1 MVYVY
6 RSFVDAMQFPLKV
19 ESKLINPGVSNAQY
33 PHLLALTY
41 FQGQQIIA
49 YGCGRDVVIASNS
62 LAIITSLRGHNEGS
76 NVTAVAWAPYSGRL
90 SSCGT
95 DLRILIWEPDRTGWY
110 LAQEIV
116 VKSEP
121 TCLSWSICDH
131 KFCVCTDVFT
141 IYQRECIP
149 EKGNGVCAIREIYTD
164 NVKAAFCSHSRDS
177 RFILTLQGDSQ
188 EVVLYHKRES
198 STVDY
203 CKIPLKHPSKVK
215 SVRWRTSDQLHERC
229 CFMTVAEDMIVRIWS
244 ETGVNEALFFN
255 VVAAIPASY
264 GTQSAA
270 FLSTT
275 SRLVSNNPVIF
286 KRVRKPKADTYAYG
300 HGHFPVRDR
309 DAREARIAD
318 ERELNRN
325 RFWFLTIDNEQRFH
339 VWELSGI
346 SAAVRRTPTLTHLIS
361 FAMKVGLDCM
371 DINHVYASCRLDSEI
386 SHFDDKNFVGKPA
399 SLSLIIQNG
408 RTKVLT
414 TLDINLEVRDRNKL
428 TLNQMGRLHGHDAS
442 VNEIRVHSTNSKMAS
457 LDEKGLVCIWSY
469 NDTDVYDP
477 IVLIKFECQLRMHLK
492 GIDWLEPSDQLF
504 GYDGK
509 DLLIIEIP
517 ERAPPLVTPTFK
529 KIPTNW
535 QPRNPN
541 ILYFRVACELSGG
554 FICVAMFP
562 HDIYFSWLVGDEIH
576 LLKHIES
583 DNEYVDCTRAYI
595 TRLLPFSGATV
606 CFWADK
612 RSIFRS
618 QVSSSVVTPKN
629 MNRLIVYEKSLTL
642 NEDIHGLCVAHPGW
656 LFVACETCIHVCW
669 RVSSDS
675 HDFEILHTIPLTSVP
690 RRIACIPTGM
700 LSVVTDEGIEFYYP
714 MRKSFT
720 YLQSSLEWN
729 MFASYKTKDVNAI
742 EWTLDGL
749 LLYATKNAIYTFTKF
764 MDTFF
769 LETSHQKLPTIH
781 HTLANYARMVPDFH
795 PSTIIPLAISGQ
807 FSLLLKMFKYL
818 NERYDDSTSR
828 WFYTE
833 LLLRAPTESGDKS
846 AIVTEANEELLS
858 QLADKIEAN
867 PIPEFNEKENR
878 DLCHVIRSFMDIV
891 RIPNDALDH
900 RGLVVARAIACAP
913 DKMIPFDLMILA
925 FMSQDQD
932 RLLTFLKLND
942 WKTIQASGLFFWY
955 HNMHKLCD
963 ALIPFAMESFA
974 QRPFLSIILLTVCK
988 RFKFLKMLFQKA
1000 GDDTR
1005 AQFFVRDFSTPK
1017 NKRFAEKNGYS
1028 ALGKQDYHIAAAM
1041 FFLAGR
1047 IDLTM
1052 RVIVQNLRDIGLA
1065 YFVAR
1070 CHDDGVGELTKQ
1082 TINEYLIPQAKES
1095 KDSAAL
1101 SFFQKVL
1108 GQDASVEM
1116 GERFR
1121 QAVPN
1126 NMCKEADFF
1135 CDQRFNTCQV
1145 LNTTSDQKCDLILS
1159 FLLSGQLLL
1168 SIHYLP
1174 YFDTFVLNTSG
1185 SEPVAEK
1192 RLTTM
1197 LKMDAVDVD
1206 VISTKQDVVG
1216 NSKVMTGSKWV
1227 TEIETS
1233 DDDDVDDEDED
1244 PIMIEPA
1251 QEANFGF
1258 TLDDMNETDD
1268 TSDSETDTSTSEM
1281 KSESSHPRPV
1291 MVSSKSVTFTKMQ
1304 LCNRDSRNLKVSAK
1318 VYKTGARIGT
1328 ENIPVPAPPTVP
1340 RKDSVTFGFN
1350 GLSMDLDSDD
1360 HAEEEDFD
1368 DQESN
1373 VVDWFNIVI
1382 VFNVARLRLEA
1393 FLETQ
1398 HDFTKMNERMS
1409 QLYPE
1414 LISAGAHIA
1423 SMIPQLV
1430 DYMVRSCKR
1439 RCFVFRRVLLLR
1451 DDMAKYDYMIELCKY
1466 LSLLPD
1472 QMLAYKFSSQQTIQ
1486 ISQTVTVLIRCVNQK
1501 VVDFSLD
1508 EKRFK
1513 FIIASIST
1521 ALFIIA
1527 MFYHNV
1533 DLMRLVLSLDLEHL
1547 TEFPEEIDQLLEINM
1562 VAPGEAPYGN
1572 KHIIYEHNFFSFL
1585 SVDKSEE
1592 FYVEGQEEEKLDCL
1606 PQFGSSLIDFMLI
1619 DTFLRHVND
1628 LSRHCRDVFRKLLGF
1643 LLKLHD
1649 TYMQL
1654 FGYATLNFPVFL
1666 RIKSLKKIRIRGDDH
1681 LNGLME
1687 QLLSLNDRNRRIPR
1701 FCKRMLN
1708 KFTDT
1713 KKISTVAQTAKL
1725 HAPRTLLCVKTQI
1738 HEIRL
1743 NRDGSRIFVASSA
1756 GMNTITVQEMERR
1769 RPSIEDNSNLMI
1781 EDMDDLGEEVEA
1793 NAPEV
1798 TEVSENS
1805 EETWGTS
1812 PEERNYSDVPRS
1824 AIPVCM
1830 TFNPSE
1836 RARTSD
1842 YSQVIVGYADGSIW
1856 NEKFGYFTTPK
1867 GIPCASLA
1875 CSSDGSLFAA
1885 VHRNEVRLWS
1895 CYNEYQKDPF
1905 LVMDTLGEST
1915 ISVDFLT
1922 GTGLLVTHQIAGNRC
1937 KANLAF
1943 WDILMP
1949 PKSSMIASLKL
1960 TEKYGRSECMA
1971 YSLRYNQIV
1980 VGTNKGNVLFVDT
1993 RQFMVTSNVKAHR
2006 AKHVGIGA
2014 IGIDENQTFF
2024 ATGSTNGILKVWDL
2038 TTSQLLQVRKDV
2050 HHAKVYHSR
2059 GKARTFGITS
2069 IAIRNDAIY
2078 TSGVD
2083 GYVKCTAFT

>member
-1 MVYVY
+1 ME
-6 RSFVDAMQFPLKV
+6 FPLKV

-33 PHLLALTY
+33 PHLMALTY

-110 LAQEIV
+110 LAHELS

-141 IYQRECIP
+141 IYQREP
-149 EKGNGVCAIREIYTD
+149 LPPKGCAVREIYTD

-177 RFILTLQGDSQ
+177 RFILTLQGDSR

-203 CKIPLKHPSKVK
+203 CKIPLKHPSRVK
-215 SVRWRTSDQLHERC
+215 TVRWRTSDQLHERC

-270 FLSTT
+270 FISTT
-275 SRLVSNNPVIF
+275 ARLVSNNPVIF

-300 HGHFPVRDR
+300 HGHFPIRDR

-339 VWELSGI
+339 VWEMSGI
-346 SAAVRRTPTLTHLIS
+346 SAAVRRTPALTHLIS
-361 FAMKVGLDCM
+361 FAMKIGLDCM
-371 DINHVYASCRLDSEI
+371 DMSHVYASCRLDSEI

-399 SLSLIIQNG
+399 SLSLIVQNG

-414 TLDINLEVRDRNKL
+414 TLDVNLEVRDRNKL
-428 TLNQMGRLHGHDAS
+428 TLNQIGRLHGHDAP
-442 VNEIRVHSTNSKMAS
+442 VTEIRVHSTNSKMAS
-457 LDEKGLVCIWSY
+457 LDEKGFVCIWTY

-477 IVLIKFECQLRMHLK
+477 IVLIKFEFQLTLHLQR
-492 GIDWLEPSDQLF
+492 IDWLEPSDQLF
-504 GYDGK
+504 GYNGSDIF
-509 DLLIIEIP
+509 LIEIP
-517 ERAPPLVTPTFK
+517 ERGPPLVTPTFK

-535 QPRNPN
+535 KPRDPK
-541 ILYFRVACELSGG
+541 IRYFRMACELSGG
-554 FICVAMFP
+554 FICIAMFA
-562 HDIYFSWLVGDEIH
+562 HDIYFIWLVGGEIH
-576 LLKHIES
+576 MLKHIES

-606 CFWADK
+606 CFWADQ
-612 RSIFRS
+612 RSIYCS
-618 QVSSSVVTPKN
+618 QVSSSVVNQKN
-629 MNRLIVYEKSLTL
+629 MNRLIVYEKSLTV
-642 NEDIHGLCVAHPGW
+642 NENIHGLCVAHPGW
-656 LFVACETCIHVCW
+656 LFVACDTCIHICW
-669 RVSSDS
+669 RVTSSS
-675 HDFEILHTIPLTSVP
+675 HDFEILHTIPVTSIP
-690 RRIACIPTGM
+690 RGIACIPTGM
-700 LSVVTDEGIEFYYP
+700 LSVVTDDSIDFYYP
-714 MRKSFT
+714 MRKSYN
-720 YLQSSLEWN
+720 YLQAGLEWTR
-729 MFASYKTKDVNAI
+729 FASYETKDVNAM

-749 LLYATKNAIYTFTKF
+749 LLYATNNAIYTFTKF

-769 LETSHQKLPTIH
+769 LETSEQQSYQKLPTIH
-781 HTLANYARMVPDFH
+781 HTLANFAKMIPDFH
-795 PSTIIPLAISGQ
+795 PATIIPLAVNGR
-807 FSLLLKMFKYL
+807 FTLLMKMFKYL
-818 NERYDDSTSR
+818 YERYNDSTSR

-833 LLLRAPTESGDKS
+833 LLLQTPQENADKS
-846 AIVTEANEELLS
+846 TIITEANEQLLT
-858 QLADKIEAN
+858 QLSEKIEKD
-867 PIPEFNEKENR
+867 PIPEFSEKENR
-878 DLCHVIRSFMDIV
+878 DLVQVIRSFFDIV
-891 RIPNDALDH
+891 RIPKDALDQ

-913 DKMIPFDLMILA
+913 EKMIPYDLITLA
-925 FMSQDQD
+925 YMSQDQD

-942 WKTIQASGLFFWY
+942 WKTIEASGVFFWY
-955 HNMHKLCD
+955 HNVSKLCD
-963 ALIPFAMESFA
+963 ALIPFAMDCFA
-974 QRPFLSIILLTVCK
+974 QRPFLSIILLTVCR
-988 RFKFLKMLFQKA
+988 RFKFLKMLFQKS

-1005 AQFFVRDFSTPK
+1005 AQFFVRDFTIPK
-1017 NKRFAEKNGYS
+1017 NRVFAEKNGYS

-1041 FFLAGR
+1041 FFLADR

-1052 RVIVQNLRDIGLA
+1052 RVILQNLRDAGLA

-1070 CHDDGVGELTKQ
+1070 CRDDGVGELTTQ
-1082 TINEYLIPQAKES
+1082 TIKEFLIPHATES
-1095 KDSAAL
+1095 DDAAAL
-1101 SFFQKVL
+1101 AFFQKVL
-1108 GQDASVEM
+1108 GEDSSKEM
-1116 GERFR
+1116 AARFR
-1121 QAVPN
+1121 QAVPA
-1126 NMCKEADFF
+1126 NMCKEADYF

-1145 LNTTSDQKCDLILS
+1145 LNTSLNEKSDLILS
-1159 FLLSGQLLL
+1159 YLLTGQLLL
-1168 SIHYLP
+1168 SVHYLP
-1174 YFDTFVLNTSG
+1174 YFDNFVLNTTG
-1185 SEPVAEK
+1185 NEPVGDPK
-1192 RLTTM
+1192 RLTAM
-1197 LKMDAVDVD
+1197 LKMESVDVD
-1206 VISTKQDVVG
+1206 VISAKQLKDVVDDA
-1216 NSKVMTGSKWV
+1216 NVMAGSKWV

-1244 PIMIEPA
+1244 PILIEPTK
-1251 QEANFGF
+1251 EISFGF
-1258 TLDDMNETDD
+1258 TLDDMNESDE
-1268 TSDSETDTSTSEM
+1268 TSDSDTETSTSEI
-1281 KSESSHPRPV
+1281 KSESSQFRPL
-1291 MVSSKSVTFTKMQ
+1291 MASSKSLSFTKAQ
-1304 LCNRDSRNLKVSAK
+1304 LCTRENRNLKVSAK
-1318 VYKTGARIGT
+1318 VYKTGVRVGT
-1328 ENIPVPAPPTVP
+1328 ETMSQIPHPTVP
-1340 RKDSVTFGFN
+1340 RRDSTTFGFN
-1350 GLSMDLDSDD
+1350 GFSMDMDSDE
-1360 HAEEEDFD
+1360 HAEEDDFD
-1368 DQESN
+1368 GEESN
-1373 VVDWFNIVI
+1373 IEWFGIVI
-1382 VFNVARLRLEA
+1382 VFNIARLRLEA

-1398 HDFTKMNERMS
+1398 NDFTKINDQMS

-1414 LISAGAHIA
+1414 LNNSGAHIA
-1423 SMIPQLV
+1423 SMIPQLM

-1451 DDMAKYDYMIELCKY
+1451 DDNAKSDYMIELCKY

-1472 QMLAYKFSSQQTIQ
+1472 QMLAYKFTSQQTVQ

-1501 VVDFSLD
+1501 VIDFSVD

-1513 FIIASIST
+1513 FIMASICT

-1547 TEFPEEIDQLLEINM
+1547 TSFPDEIDQLIGITL
-1562 VAPGEAPYGN
+1562 VGPGKAPYGG
-1572 KHIIYEHNFFSFL
+1572 KRVVHEHNFFSFL
-1585 SVDKSEE
+1585 SVEKSEQ
-1592 FYVEGQEEEKLDCL
+1592 FYVEGQEEENMECL

-1619 DTFLRHVND
+1619 DTFLRHIND

-1643 LLKLHD
+1643 LFKLHD

-1666 RIKSLKKIRIRGDDH
+1666 RIKSLSKIRIRGDDH
-1681 LNGLME
+1681 LNSLME
-1687 QLLSLNDRNRRIPR
+1687 FLLSLYDRNRRIPCY
-1701 FCKRMLN
+1701 CKRMLN

-1713 KKISTVAQTAKL
+1713 KKISRVTQTAKL
-1725 HAPRTLLCVKTQI
+1725 HSARTLMCVKTQI
-1738 HEIRL
+1738 HEICL
-1743 NRDGSRIFVASSA
+1743 NRDGTRLFVASSA
-1756 GMNTITVQEMERR
+1756 GMNTLTLKEMERR
-1769 RPSIEDNSNLMI
+1769 QQNSDESGNLMI
-1781 EDMDDLGEEVEA
+1781 EDMDDLGEEMEA
-1793 NAPEV
+1793 NAS
-1798 TEVSENS
+1798 EVSEAS

-1812 PEERNYSDVPRS
+1812 PEERIYNDIPRS
-1824 AIPVCM
+1824 AVPVCI

-1836 RARTSD
+1836 RVRTSD

-1867 GIPCASLA
+1867 CIPCASLA

-1885 VHRNEVRLWS
+1885 VHRSEVRLWS
-1895 CYNEYQKDPF
+1895 CYNEYQRDPF
-1905 LVMDTLGEST
+1905 MVMDTLSEST

-1922 GTGLLVTHQIAGNRC
+1922 GTGLLVTHQICSPKC

-1949 PKSSMIASLKL
+1949 SKSAMVASIKL

-1971 YSLRYNQIV
+1971 YCPRYNQII
-1980 VGTNKGNVLFVDT
+1980 VGTNKGNIVVVDT
-1993 RQFMVTSNVKAHR
+1993 RQFMVVSNVKAHKAR
-2006 AKHVGIGA
+2006 HVGIGA

-2024 ATGSTNGILKVWDL
+2024 ATGSTNGVIKVWDI
-2038 TTSQLLQVRKDV
+2038 TTSQLLQEKRNV